1 MLHKEIV
8 FSGIFLIIVLGYPL
22 KILSFIINMTLKC
35 GIVGLPNVGKSTL
48 FNALTASIK
57 AEAANYP
64 FCTIEP
70 NTGIVAVPDERL
82 SKLAQVAGSAK
93 ILPAFIEFV
102 DIAGLVKGAS
112 TGEGLG
118 NKFLSHIR
126 EVDAIIHVLRCF
138 EDSDV
143 THVHGKIDP
152 IDDAEVIETELI
164 IADLESVEK
173 RIVNLS
179 KKAKS
184 DKSLMRQVELLT
196 DCKKILEEGK
206 PVRSLITKA
215 NKKEVLFLQLLT
227 SKPILYVCNVLESE
241 AATGNN
247 YTKLVA
253 EKAAKEGANSIVI
266 SSKIEAEIS
275 ILESVEEK
283 KEFLESIDLE
293 ETGLSKI
300 IKSAYTLLDLKS
312 FFTIG
317 PKEAHAWTFES
328 GTLAPQSAGIIHT
341 DFEKGFIRAE
351 VINCKEY
358 LALGGESK
366 AKELGKMRV
375 EGKDYEMQDGD
386 VVHFR
391 FNV

>member
-1 MLHKEIV
+1 
-8 FSGIFLIIVLGYPL
+8 
-22 KILSFIINMTLKC
+22 MTLKC

-48 FNALTASIK
+48 FNALTESSN

-70 NTGIVAVPDERL
+70 NTGTVSVPDDRL
-82 SKLAQVAGSAK
+82 NSLAKNAGSSK
-93 ILPAFIEFV
+93 IIPAFIEFV

-112 TGEGLG
+112 KGEGLG

-138 EDSDV
+138 EDVDV

-152 IDDAEVIETELI
+152 IEDAEVIETELI

-173 RIVNLS
+173 RIVNLA

-184 DKSLMRQVELLT
+184 DKSLTPHVELLEK
-196 DCKKILEEGK
+196 C
-206 PVRSLITKA
+206 
-215 NKKEVLFLQLLT
+215 KEVLVKGEPVRVLQKEVDHKELKNLQLLT
-227 SKPILYVCNVLESE
+227 SKPVLYVCNVLENE
-241 AATGNN
+241 AATGNK
-247 YTKLVA
+247 YSEKVA
-253 EKAAKEGANSIVI
+253 LMAKEQGANSVVI
-266 SSKIEAEIS
+266 SSKIEEEIS
-275 ILESVEEK
+275 TLEDALEK
-283 KEFLESIDLE
+283 QEFLESLGLE

-300 IKSAYTLLDLKS
+300 IKSAYALLGLNS
-312 FFTIG
+312 FFTVG
-317 PKEAHAWTFES
+317 PKEAHAWTFTTGS
-328 GTLAPQSAGIIHT
+328 LAPQAAGIIHT

-351 VINCKEY
+351 VISCSDLLEIGTE
-358 LALGGESK
+358 AK

-375 EGKDYEMQDGD
+375 EGKDYIMQDGD

>member
-1 MLHKEIV
+1 MA
-8 FSGIFLIIVLGYPL
+8 
-22 KILSFIINMTLKC
+22 LKC

-48 FNALTASIK
+48 FNALTASSS

-70 NTGIVAVPDERL
+70 NTGIVTVPDVRL
-82 SKLAQVAGSAK
+82 KQLADNADSAK
-93 ILPAFIEFV
+93 ILPVFIEFV

-112 TGEGLG
+112 KGEGLG
-118 NKFLSHIR
+118 NQFLSHIR

-138 EDSDV
+138 EDIDV

-152 IDDAEVIETELI
+152 VEDSEVIEMELI

-173 RIVNLS
+173 RIVNLV

-184 DKSLMRQVELLT
+184 DKSLISQITLLEQ
-196 DCKKILEEGK
+196 CKKVLEEGK
-206 PVRSLITKA
+206 PVRSMENAID
-215 NKKEVLFLQLLT
+215 KKELAGLQLLT
-227 SKPILYVCNVLESE
+227 SKPVLYVCNVLEPE
-241 AATGNN
+241 AADGNE
-247 YTKLVA
+247 YSRKLA
-253 EKAAKEGANSIVI
+253 QQAAGEKANSVVI

-275 ILESVEEK
+275 ILETDEEK
-283 KEFLESIDLE
+283 QEFLESLGLQ

-300 IKSAYTLLDLKS
+300 IKSAYNLLDLKS

-317 PKEAHAWTFES
+317 PKEAHAWTFS
-328 GTLAPQSAGIIHT
+328 AGTLAPQAAGIIHT

-351 VINCKEY
+351 VISCREY
-358 LALGGESK
+358 LEIGSEAK

>member
-1 MLHKEIV
+1 
-8 FSGIFLIIVLGYPL
+8 
-22 KILSFIINMTLKC
+22 MTLKC

-48 FNALTASIK
+48 FNALTASSS

-70 NTGIVAVPDERL
+70 NSGIVPVPDQRL
-82 SKLAQVAGSAK
+82 DDLASNAGSAK
-93 ILPAFIEFV
+93 IIPAFIEFV

-112 TGEGLG
+112 KGEGLG

-138 EDSDV
+138 EDPDV

-152 IDDAEVIETELI
+152 VDDAEIIEMELI

-173 RIVNLS
+173 RVSGLT

-184 DKSLMRQVELLT
+184 DKSLMAQLELLIK
-196 DCKKILEEGK
+196 CQKALEDGK
-206 PVRSLITKA
+206 PVRVLSSEID
-215 NKKEVLFLQLLT
+215 KKELAGLQLLT
-227 SKPILYVCNVLESE
+227 SKPILYVCNVLESD
-241 AATGNN
+241 AVSGNSHSN
-247 YTKLVA
+247 KVL
-253 EKAAKEGANSIVI
+253 EKANKDGADCVVI

-275 ILESVEEK
+275 LLESKEEK
-283 KEFLESIDLE
+283 QEFLESLE
-293 ETGLSKI
+293 LAETGLSKI
-300 IKSAYTLLDLKS
+300 IKAAYSLLGLKS

-328 GTLAPQSAGIIHT
+328 GALAPNAAGIIHT

-351 VINCKEY
+351 VIGCAQY
-358 LALGGESK
+358 LEIGSEAK

-375 EGKDYEMQDGD
+375 EGKDYLMQDGD